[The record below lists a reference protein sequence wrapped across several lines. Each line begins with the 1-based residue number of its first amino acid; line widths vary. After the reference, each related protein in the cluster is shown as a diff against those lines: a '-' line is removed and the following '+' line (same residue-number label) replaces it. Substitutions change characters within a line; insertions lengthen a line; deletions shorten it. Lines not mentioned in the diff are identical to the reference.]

1 MEAREKMKKINALY
15 RKADAAGLEAMGIN
29 YESLKA
35 KLAEAGGYWGSAP
48 LYGILA
54 RNNKPAAI
62 FVAVKGAIYKGS
74 LRVGTVT
81 SSTLAKRI
89 VRLLNRY
96 PANEKGV

>member
-1 MEAREKMKKINALY
+1 MLFL
-15 RKADAAGLEAMGIN
+15 RKVGNGRVRIEFPEPEYVA
-29 YESLKA
+29 
-35 KLAEAGGYWGSAP
+35 
-48 LYGILA
+48 
-54 RNNKPAAI
+54 AAI

>member
-1 MEAREKMKKINALY
+1 VRIEFPEPEYVA
-15 RKADAAGLEAMGIN
+15 AD
-29 YESLKA
+29 
-35 KLAEAGGYWGSAP
+35 
-48 LYGILA
+48 ILA
-54 RNNKPAAI
+54 RNDKPAAI